1 MPFAYLVRQVNEF
14 LPRTFLD
21 LALIHICLESPA
33 VGTAHIIEDM
43 YSEYPEILEVKDLCE
58 ILGYGKKKVYQLIKE
73 GQLKKIPCGRTIKVA
88 KATIIDFVLQCAQ
101 K

>member
-1 MPFAYLVRQVNEF
+1 M
-14 LPRTFLD
+14 D
-21 LALIHICLESPA
+21 SISLE
-33 VGTAHIIEDM
+33 VVYKNM

-58 ILGYGKKKVYQLIKE
+58 ILGYGKKKIYQLDKE

-88 KATIIDFVLQCAQ
+88 KATVIDFVLQCAQ

>member
-1 MPFAYLVRQVNEF
+1 MDSIP
-14 LPRTFLD
+14 
-21 LALIHICLESPA
+21 LE
-33 VGTAHIIEDM
+33 VVYKNM

-101 K
+101 KSLVEMSLVSNFVEVVGKRLQMTLYRATI